1 MRSFIALA
9 LPPEAREELRPVA
22 RRLEEA
28 WPGLAWAGE
37 ANWHVT
43 LAFLGDQEEDGLDAA
58 RAALASLA
66 APPCPA
72 PLVRF
77 GRLGLFPARGAWRVL
92 VANLL
97 PPKSLDLVYTRL
109 NRALAAEA
117 RRRGRPP
124 LNRDWPDADR
134 PVSRPMRPFQAHVT
148 LARRRQEGGRRGTGT
163 GVAGLG
169 GRGDGNRIAGG
180 HGAGSLPGL
189 DPGLLAEA
197 GDLLSR
203 GGDWPLGACVLYKSE
218 LRPGGAIYTEL
229 DRVALAGL
237 RDRP

>member
-1 MRSFIALA
+1 MRSFIALP

-22 RRLEEA
+22 RRLGET

-43 LAFLGDQEEDGLDAA
+43 LAFLGEQEAEGGLAA
-58 RAALASLA
+58 AKAALASLY
-66 APPCPA
+66 APDCPA

-77 GRLGLFPARGAWRVL
+77 GGLGLFPARGPWRVL

-97 PPKSLDLVYTRL
+97 PPRALDLVYTRL
-109 NRALAAEA
+109 NRALAVEA
-117 RRRGRPP
+117 RGRGLPP
-124 LNRDWPDADR
+124 LNRDWPDAER
-134 PVSRPMRPFQAHVT
+134 PGSRPTRPFRAHVT
-148 LARRRQEGGRRGTGT
+148 LARRRQEGGRGRSGDS
-163 GVAGLG
+163 
-169 GRGDGNRIAGG
+169 GRGSR
-180 HGAGSLPGL
+180 GADCPSPLAP
-189 DPGLLAEA
+189 DLLAEA
-197 GDLLSR
+197 GSLLSE

-229 DRVALAGL
+229 DRVVLAGL

>member
-1 MRSFIALA
+1 MRSFIALD
-9 LPPEAREELRPVA
+9 LPPEAKEELRPAA

-37 ANWHVT
+37 ANWHIT
-43 LAFLGDQEEDGLDAA
+43 LAFLGEQEEDGGISAA

-66 APPCPA
+66 VPPCPA

-77 GRLGLFPARGAWRVL
+77 GHLELFPARGPWRVL
-92 VANLL
+92 VASLI
-97 PPKSLDLVYTRL
+97 PPRSLDLVYTRL
-109 NRALAAEA
+109 NRALATEA
-117 RRRGRPP
+117 RQRGLPP
-124 LNRDWPDADR
+124 LNQDWPDADR
-134 PVSRPMRPFQAHVT
+134 PASRPQRPFRAHVT
-148 LARRRQEGGRRGTGT
+148 LARRRQEGGRGG
-163 GVAGLG
+163 AGNGG
-169 GRGDGNRIAGG
+169 GRNGAGG
-180 HGAGSLPGL
+180 PATLE
-189 DPGLLAEA
+189 PGLLAEE
-197 GDLLSR
+197 GNLLSR

>member
-1 MRSFIALA
+1 VRTFIALP

-37 ANWHVT
+37 ANWHIT
-43 LAFLGDQEEDGLDAA
+43 LAFLGDQEEDGGIAAA
-58 RAALASLA
+58 RVALASMA

-72 PLVRF
+72 PLARF
-77 GRLGLFPARGAWRVL
+77 GRLGLFPARGPWRVL

-117 RRRGRPP
+117 RRRGLPP
-124 LNRDWPDADR
+124 LNQDWLDADR
-134 PVSRPMRPFQAHVT
+134 PASRPARPFRAHVT
-148 LARRRQEGGRRGTGT
+148 LARRREGGSRNGYRERRGGP
-163 GVAGLG
+163 
-169 GRGDGNRIAGG
+169 NRPA
-180 HGAGSLPGL
+180 SPEVL
-189 DPGLLAEA
+189 DPGLLEEAEN
-197 GDLLSR
+197 LLSR
-203 GGDWPLGACVLYKSE
+203 RGDWPLGACVLYKSE

-229 DRVALAGL
+229 DRVALAGNAGPPPL
-237 RDRP
+237 RQA

>member
-1 MRSFIALA
+1 MRSFIALD

-37 ANWHVT
+37 ANWHIT
-43 LAFLGDQEEDGLDAA
+43 LAFLGEQEEEGGIAAA

-77 GRLGLFPARGAWRVL
+77 GRLGLFPARGPWRVL
-92 VANLL
+92 VVDLL
-97 PPKSLDLVYTRL
+97 PPKALDLVYTRL
-109 NRALAAEA
+109 NRGLAAEA
-117 RRRGRPP
+117 RQRGLPP
-124 LNRDWPDADR
+124 LNQDWPDADW
-134 PVSRPMRPFQAHVT
+134 PASRPTRPFRAHVT
-148 LARRRQEGGRRGTGT
+148 LARRRQEGRRGGSGT
-163 GVAGLG
+163 GREDRGGAGCRG
-169 GRGDGNRIAGG
+169 GAGG
-180 HGAGSLPGL
+180 PPAL
-189 DPGLLAEA
+189 DPGLLEEA
-197 GDLLSR
+197 GSLLSR